1 MLGGNLKATLEMQKA
16 LKYAQKVK
24 RILEV
29 FLKLSGSSGQ
39 MKYECMALQ
48 QVD

>member
-1 MLGGNLKATLEMQKA
+1 MLGGNLKATLEMQTT

-24 RILEV
+24 RIREV
-29 FLKLSGSSGQ
+29 FLKLNESSAQ